1 VTMTAS
7 KKTKTKTKAK
17 TKTKTAATAGARK
30 PGTDWRRR
38 FDVAKPPKVVELESD
53 FAGIRAGTK
62 MLVGS
67 PALIAA
73 YVRKIPFGQT
83 RSIERLRNDLARR
96 HGATATCPVTT
107 AIFLRVVAELAWQ
120 DLQAGRPPAEV
131 TPFWR
136 VVEPGSPLAKRLS
149 CDSRWLEEQR
159 ATERD

>member
-1 VTMTAS
+1 M
-7 KKTKTKTKAK
+7 TKTVSAKKKAK
-17 TKTKTAATAGARK
+17 APARARK

-38 FDVAKPPKVVELESD
+38 FDAAKPPKVVELESD

-107 AIFLRVVAELAWQ
+107 AIFLRVVAELSWQ
-120 DLQAGRPPAEV
+120 DLQAGHPPAEV
-131 TPFWR
+131 APFWR

-159 ATERD
+159 AAERG